1 MSQCMLLSL
10 ESKKTMSTEYCLGLE
25 RLDLEAKSNESLA
38 HAKQPR
44 DNQEI
49 KIANDCNKV
58 VVFVH
63 YDEFYSSNSKII
75 DRLFNDL
82 RDKIPD
88 LFSLEELLILKAS
101 Q

>member
-1 MSQCMLLSL
+1 MLLNWK
-10 ESKKTMSTEYCLGLE
+10 SKLTQLPNKGRE
-25 RLDLEAKSNESLA
+25 RILLA
-38 HAKQPR
+38 DAGQMVIER

-49 KIANDCNKV
+49 KIASDCNKV

-63 YDEFYSSNSKII
+63 YDKFYSSISKSI

-88 LFSLEELLILKAS
+88 VFNLEELQILKAS